1 MDFTELHRKTQIQ
14 IESSTNISFGGSYK
28 FDIDPGNYDY
38 VSNFVLQIELPALT
52 TAAETKEYYTWV
64 DSIGHAIIDYIT
76 LKIGTKEIYSS
87 TVPYGL
93 WLDIFNELN
102 DATRKEW
109 GLIGKNSSV
118 NGLKVTN
125 VKPRIIQIPLHLP
138 IGGKPYSLKVEDM
151 LPLYLLDDNNKIQ
164 IDFKLRNFN
173 ELILYPENETSN
185 TPPEGITSLKLIYDS
200 YKYKDL
206 ILRNNKK
213 TQYKL
218 KPFIKYYTIL
228 RHEVKVCVDQ
238 QALTFDAFKNK
249 TISGLFF
256 VFQNT
261 KRIQSSN
268 PHINEPNIEDSTY
281 GNDWF
286 NYTGDKPRTDN
297 TYGLTDPI
305 DKVTEIKLDR
315 TSNELDNEL
324 EALYFRNVLPIMYY
338 LNKPSKHIYVYPMK
352 KSKFGTK
359 GLFTFTDSP
368 LTMNF
373 QYNLNDVESFKI
385 QLFGSVIK
393 KLSIIENNV
402 SFEDIKLE
410 EEKLLDTNL
419 ALVDTTGSLIQ
430 DQEDEK
436 NKLQRIKEELK
447 SEILLQ
453 ITTGTITGEI
463 DYSLGEKNLE
473 EEDTEKRVQI
483 KFDLPEESG
492 TVYQKEVRFNTFRF
506 PSPSVKS
513 YYLNI
518 LLTKLDLDS
527 MNQMVEGFNTT
538 NSLRTFYL
546 IFNKEKYDEKALLNQ
561 FQTKNDDIIESII
574 ILETQVENSKYK
586 FFKNARTTSKEIT
599 TTSKDNINN
608 IEQYIQNLTTMLGD
622 IKDIN
627 TSLKSG
633 EEKEKKKL
641 TTELRLLNKVK
652 EFNSNKTILDNLIE
666 NQNSDDLFN
675 YRYRYKKFLSI
686 KDNYFR
692 VKSTTTKKITDED
705 NTNIKNKLKQYLLDI
720 YNDTDDEFK
729 NLKFVYISNII
740 FNLFSTPFNELIA
753 NSKRFEDDLD
763 KFINQYYSRLKLLK
777 IKFEASDK
785 EIIKA
790 IDFSSKDKIEN
801 SIKFTDGVKIN
812 YNLNPESKTI
822 LMLSEIKYNLFDI
835 KQNIIQQLN
844 QDYNTENNT
853 VLKTQILN
861 NIISIDETNNILSN
875 IEIENIEFNKSYDF
889 RYTLKFVNTDNQLP
903 FDTFERQTIK
913 DINANINNISNQ
925 PFTFQSIIY
934 KDNYYKD
941 IDKYKTDTNVE
952 GTIIVTLSR
961 T

>member
-1 MDFTELHRKTQIQ
+1 MDFTELHRKTKIQ
-14 IESSTNISFGGSYK
+14 SESSTNIAFGGSYR

-52 TAAETKEYYTWV
+52 DENETKEYYNWV
-64 DSIGHAIIDYIT
+64 DSIGHAIIESIT
-76 LKIGTKEIYSS
+76 LKIGTKDIYSN
-87 TVPYGL
+87 VPYGL

-109 GLIGKNSSV
+109 SLIGKNSSV
-118 NGLKVTN
+118 NALKVTN

-164 IDFKLRNFN
+164 IEFGLRNFN
-173 ELILYPENETSN
+173 ELILYPTGQTSG
-185 TPPEGITSLKLIYDS
+185 EEVKITSLKLIYDS

-213 TQYKL
+213 TQYQL
-218 KPFIKYYTIL
+218 KPFIKYYTVL
-228 RHEVKVCVDQ
+228 RHEQQVCVDQ
-238 QALTFDAFKNK
+238 QALTFDNFKNK

-261 KRIQSSN
+261 NRIQSSN
-268 PHINEPNIEDSTY
+268 PHINEPNSESSTN

-286 NYTGDKPRTDN
+286 NYTGDKKN

-305 DKVTEIKLDR
+305 DKVTEIKLDQ

-352 KSKFGTK
+352 KSKFGNN

-373 QYNLNDVESFKI
+373 QYNLNNVNSFKI

-393 KLSIIENNV
+393 KLSIIENNI

-410 EEKLLDTNL
+410 DEKLLDTNL

-436 NKLQRIKEELK
+436 NKLQTIKEELK

-453 ITTGTITGEI
+453 ITTGTVTGEI
-463 DYSLGEKNLE
+463 DYSLGEKDLE

-586 FFKNARTTSKEIT
+586 FFKNARTTSK
-599 TTSKDNINN
+599 DNTNN
-608 IEQYIQNLTTMLGD
+608 IEQYIQNLTTMLDD
-622 IKDIN
+622 IKIIN
-627 TSLKSG
+627 DNIKNLESG
-633 EEKEKKKL
+633 EEKEKEKKKL

-652 EFNSNKTILDNLIE
+652 EFNSNKIILDNLTA
-666 NQNSDDLFN
+666 NKGDDNLFN

-692 VKSTTTKKITDED
+692 VTSTTTKAITDKD

-753 NSKRFEDDLD
+753 NDKRFEDDLD
-763 KFINQYYSRLKLLK
+763 QFINQYYSRLKLLK
-777 IKFEASDK
+777 IEFQASDK

-801 SIKFTDGVKIN
+801 SIKFTDGLKIK
-812 YNLNPESKTI
+812 YNLNPEHKTI
-822 LMLSEIKYNLFDI
+822 LMLSEIQYNLFDI
-835 KQNIIQQLN
+835 KKNIIQQLN
-844 QDYNTENNT
+844 EDYNKQSSTVIKTE
-853 VLKTQILN
+853 ILN
-861 NIISIDETNNILSN
+861 NIINIDQTNNMLNN
-875 IEIENIEFNKSYDF
+875 IEIENIEFNSNYIFK
-889 RYTLKFVNTDNQLP
+889 YTLKFVNTSNQLL
-903 FDTFERQTIK
+903 FNTFESQTIE
-913 DINANINNISNQ
+913 DINDKIRNIDNEL
-925 PFTFQSIIY
+925 FTFQSIIY

-941 IDKYKTDTNVE
+941 IDKYKDNKDIE

-961 T
+961 R